1 MNLSK
6 SAAGADFSVQQLP
19 VKAIQELVIG
29 SSGRSLIGRFNREWC
44 NLRKRY
50 AILIIMASLIA
61 VAQPGYGQRVP
72 VIEPPQLDNAANPPA
87 LRQTQTP
94 APRITERQALDLARG
109 QVNGNVLRISL
120 VGQGNALRYQ
130 IRMENEGKIFTV
142 FVNAN
147 TGAVSGG

>member
-1 MNLSK
+1 M
-6 SAAGADFSVQQLP
+6 
-19 VKAIQELVIG
+19 
-29 SSGRSLIGRFNREWC
+29 IGRFNREWC

-94 APRITERQALDLARG
+94 APRITERQALDLARE